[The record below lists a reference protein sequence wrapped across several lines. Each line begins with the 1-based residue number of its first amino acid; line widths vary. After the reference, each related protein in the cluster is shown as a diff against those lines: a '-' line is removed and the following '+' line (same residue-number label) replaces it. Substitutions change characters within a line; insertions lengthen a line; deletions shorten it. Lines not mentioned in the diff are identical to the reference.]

1 MIAGLSRKMKTCN
14 FFMKKVCEM
23 FGGSEK
29 SSTFASAFAQ
39 KRAGH

>member
-14 FFMKKVCEM
+14 FFMKKVYEM

-29 SSTFASAFAQ
+29 
-39 KRAGH
+39 K